1 MPRPAQ
7 PLLSPTSIVDAA
19 LAIID
24 AEGLEAFSLK
34 RLARDM
40 NVQAPSLYYHF
51 PDKASILEAVA
62 RAIVLETPRPRRRDP
77 ERWIEYFVTQ
87 SLNFRRTIL
96 RHANAAPVL
105 LQFMPR
111 EVFGPVYEVGA
122 AFLAEVGVP
131 EHLQVLVL
139 DGLDRFTLGAALT
152 EAMKRPASR
161 REIFPHLDPAEDPSL
176 TRAVEANRFEPEELW
191 AESIRTFLRG
201 VADTRIAPVAPARD
215 SARPL
220 TPSHLPS

>member
-7 PLLSPTSIVDAA
+7 PLLSYSSIVSSA

-24 AEGLEAFSLK
+24 EEGLEAFSLK
-34 RLARDM
+34 RLAREM

-62 RAIVLETPRPRRRDP
+62 RAIVLETPRPRERDP
-77 ERWIEYFVTQ
+77 DNWIEYFVVQ

-111 EVFGPVYEVGA
+111 DVFAPVYEISA
-122 AFLAEVGVP
+122 AFLSEVGVP
-131 EHLQVLVL
+131 DHLQVLVL

-161 REIFPHLDPAEDPSL
+161 KEIFPDVDPVTEPAL
-176 TRAVEANRFEPEELW
+176 TRAIDANDLDPETLW

-201 VADTRIAPVAPARD
+201 IDDPRLER
-215 SARPL
+215 RP
-220 TPSHLPS
+220 

>member
-7 PLLSPTSIVDAA
+7 PLLSPASIVAAA

-40 NVQAPSLYYHF
+40 EVQAPSLYHHF
-51 PDKASILEAVA
+51 PDKASILEEVA

-77 ERWIEYFVTQ
+77 EDWIEYLVTQ
-87 SLNFRRTIL
+87 SLNFRRTVL

-111 EVFGPVYEVGA
+111 EVLAPVYEVSA
-122 AFLAEVGVP
+122 RLLADAGVP
-131 EHLQVLVL
+131 THLQVLVL
-139 DGLDRFTLGAALT
+139 DALDRFTLGAALT
-152 EAMKRPASR
+152 EAMKRPGTR
-161 REIFPHLDPAEDPSL
+161 REIFPHVDPAEEPAMA
-176 TRAVEANRFEPEELW
+176 RAMAANRLTPESLW

-201 VADTRIAPVAPARD
+201 IVDVE
-215 SARPL
+215 
-220 TPSHLPS
+220 